1 MNLQPSSSAS
11 AASATSSPDASTSD
25 AFAVQGK
32 LNRELVHKTDV
43 TNVFV
48 ASINRT
54 ADTADGR
61 ECFIAE
67 LDIDR
72 HHPFFFEHPLDH
84 VPGLMLIE
92 GTRQTGTAISH
103 RFYDVS
109 HDLVFVLNALEVTFE
124 HFAELH
130 APLSVRFVIVA
141 KTYRHDRLAS
151 LSCESQWLQFGR
163 PLGTMNA
170 RWSFSPPALLARLR
184 HAAKAGDIH

>member
-1 MNLQPSSSAS
+1 MNLQFPSIGGAA
-11 AASATSSPDASTSD
+11 AASDTPAGDAE
-25 AFAVQGK
+25 AFSAPGK
-32 LNRELVHKTDV
+32 LNRELVHKADPG
-43 TNVFV
+43 NVLV
-48 ASINRT
+48 ASIERAGNT
-54 ADTADGR
+54 TDGH
-61 ECFIAE
+61 ECFIAT

-103 RFYDVS
+103 CFYHVS
-109 HDLVFVLNALEVTFE
+109 HDLVFVLDALNVTFE
-124 HFAELH
+124 HFAELC
-130 APLSVRFVIVA
+130 APLSVRFVIVD

-151 LSCESQWLQFGR
+151 LSCESQWLQFDR